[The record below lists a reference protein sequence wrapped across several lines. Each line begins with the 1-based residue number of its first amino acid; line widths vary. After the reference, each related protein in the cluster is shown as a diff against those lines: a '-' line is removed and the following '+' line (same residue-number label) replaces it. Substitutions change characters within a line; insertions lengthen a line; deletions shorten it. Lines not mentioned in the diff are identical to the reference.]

1 MKNQYTFDKDFNLR
15 RVTHSVRG
23 MLWTCT
29 KWIITTAS
37 LAAFYY
43 ILFSFFIN
51 TDEEKKLKRETKM
64 YAQLYPE
71 MVQKERLIADVVDE
85 LQLRDDKIYERIFH
99 AKAPSVDPHN
109 SMTFVFAADSIEEKN
124 IVEYTEKKLQ
134 LLTAASDTVGTS
146 FKSVFENMAKPAVVK
161 PPMKSPIEG
170 LKYAQ
175 VGSSVGQKLNPFYKV
190 LAHHDGV
197 DLIAGQ
203 GTPVL
208 ATADGV
214 VTDVRKSGKGLG
226 NVVEITHEGGYVT
239 TFAHLE
245 DIVVRKGEKVKAG
258 KKLASVGM
266 SGNSFAPHLHYEI
279 RKDGKIEDPVN
290 YMFGSFFPEEYM
302 KVAYMAA
309 TTGQSMD

>member
-1 MKNQYTFDKDFNLR
+1 
-15 RVTHSVRG
+15 
-23 MLWTCT
+23 
-29 KWIITTAS
+29 
-37 LAAFYY
+37 
-43 ILFSFFIN
+43 
-51 TDEEKKLKRETKM
+51 
-64 YAQLYPE
+64 
-71 MVQKERLIADVVDE
+71 
-85 LQLRDDKIYERIFH
+85 
-99 AKAPSVDPHN
+99 
-109 SMTFVFAADSIEEKN
+109 
-124 IVEYTEKKLQ
+124 
-134 LLTAASDTVGTS
+134 
-146 FKSVFENMAKPAVVK
+146 MAKPSVVK

>member
-1 MKNQYTFDKDFNLR
+1 MN
-15 RVTHSVRG
+15 G
-23 MLWTCT
+23 
-29 KWIITTAS
+29 
-37 LAAFYY
+37 
-43 ILFSFFIN
+43 FSRQSPFSGP
-51 TDEEKKLKRETKM
+51 
-64 YAQLYPE
+64 AQLHDIR
-71 MVQKERLIADVVDE
+71 VRRGLH
-85 LQLRDDKIYERIFH
+85 RR
-99 AKAPSVDPHN
+99 
-109 SMTFVFAADSIEEKN
+109 EKHRG
-124 IVEYTEKKLQ
+124 IHRKKLQ

-258 KKLASVGM
+258 K
-266 SGNSFAPHLHYEI
+266 NSQAWACLETHL
-279 RKDGKIEDPVN
+279 PLT
-290 YMFGSFFPEEYM
+290 STM
-302 KVAYMAA
+302 K
-309 TTGQSMD
+309 